1 MIIRFYP
8 ATSYMA
14 KYNVEPF
21 GGRGGGSITGF
32 RVRRAW
38 VQILA
43 SHFWAVSLQ
52 KSFLISRVFR
62 ILNYKMRIPLPVSK
76 WFDKVVMFSAQ
87 KWQTESSM
95 QAGTRSIVFTA
106 NTCLQRVYLPSSA
119 LPRQPRCHPPRSTP
133 WLSRPL
139 CAVSGVALSSTP
151 VSTN

>member
-8 ATSYMA
+8 VTSYMA
-14 KYNVEPF
+14 KYNAEPF
-21 GGRGGGSITGF
+21 GGRGDGSITGF

-52 KSFLISRVFR
+52 KSFLISLVFH
-62 ILNYKMRIPLPVSK
+62 ILNCKMRIPLPVSK

-95 QAGTRSIVFTA
+95 QAGTRSIVFTV
-106 NTCLQRVYLPSSA
+106 NTC
-119 LPRQPRCHPPRSTP
+119 
-133 WLSRPL
+133 
-139 CAVSGVALSSTP
+139 
-151 VSTN
+151 